1 MNDLTLTITDLK
13 AKVEK
18 LVNLHQQLKKDNE
31 QLQSD
36 KEKLQ
41 KTIDEQKSTIET
53 LEKNNQEI
61 INSKSEEQNK
71 IVTDT
76 KLKINELVQEIDN
89 CIALLK

>member
-31 QLQSD
+31 QLLGD
-36 KEKLQ
+36 NEKLQ
-41 KTIDEQKSTIET
+41 ITIKEQKMSIED
-53 LEKNNQEI
+53 LQKNNLEL

>member
-18 LVNLHQQLKKDNE
+18 LVNLHQQLKKDND
-31 QLQSD
+31 Q
-36 KEKLQ
+36 LQ
-41 KTIDEQKSTIET
+41 KTVEEQKITIEK
-53 LEKNNQEI
+53 LEKNNLEI
-61 INSKSEEQNK
+61 VNSKSEEQNK

>member
-31 QLQSD
+31 QLYLD
-36 KEKLQ
+36 NEILQ
-41 KTIDEQKSTIET
+41 KTIDEQKLTIET
-53 LEKNNQEI
+53 LE
-61 INSKSEEQNK
+61 NSNKELELNKTDEKNK
-71 IVTDT
+71 IVSDT
-76 KLKINELVQEIDN
+76 KVKINELVQEIDQ